1 MFRPALV
8 PIILSCAAGLSGCGK
23 APVPAPSAASTPAT
37 ASVPIQE
44 VMAKSFTPQSNL
56 IWERSGRLY
65 GDDGNLDAAL
75 LTAEDW
81 STLRQAASD
90 MRSAA
95 LTLQTATPRTVVAAG
110 VKIQGEGGPG
120 ALSPAQIQALIDAAP
135 EAFAA
140 EAGKLVQTSDAFLVA
155 IDSRDAKALDD
166 LSGQLN
172 EVCSSCHMRFW
183 YPDQPA
189 Q

>member
-8 PIILSCAAGLSGCGK
+8 SMILCTVAGLAGC
-23 APVPAPSAASTPAT
+23 AREPAAAPSTSTTPAAASA
-37 ASVPIQE
+37 PIQE
-44 VMAKSFTPQSNL
+44 VMAGAFTPQSNL
-56 IWERSGRLY
+56 IWDLAGKLY
-65 GDDGNLDAAL
+65 DDDGNLDAAL
-75 LTAEDW
+75 LDAQDW
-81 STLRQAASD
+81 SALKQAASD
-90 MRSAA
+90 MRAA
-95 LTLQTATPRTVVAAG
+95 SLALQAGSRRTVVAPG

-120 ALSPAQIQALIDAAP
+120 ALTAEQIQALVDAAP

-140 EAGKLVQTSDAFLVA
+140 EAGKLVATSDAILA
-155 IDSRDAKALDD
+155 ATESRDAKALDE

-183 YPDQPA
+183 YPEQPA